1 MTGCHSRTLCD
12 ATALPRLTNLNVPSR
27 WVVWTVTMSA
37 SRVAIW
43 QGWRLRALDNDV
55 AESAGVT
62 WFRTVGRHEL
72 DRAYRL
78 AGFILGDAREAE
90 DATQDAL
97 LRAWRQRR
105 SLRQLGS
112 AQAWFDRILV
122 NGCRDRLRRRRSSV
136 RWAEVD
142 DAVSSA
148 AADPFASLLAR
159 DSVLRAL
166 STLPPEQRIALILRY
181 WADLPID
188 AVADRLGIPAGTAK
202 SRLHYAMQALR
213 VAMGPTR

>member
-1 MTGCHSRTLCD
+1 
-12 ATALPRLTNLNVPSR
+12 
-27 WVVWTVTMSA
+27 MSA
-37 SRVAIW
+37 SRVATW
-43 QGWRLRALDNDV
+43 QERRFRTLTRDEG
-55 AESAGVT
+55 ESAGAM
-62 WFRTVGRHEL
+62 WFRMVGRQEL

-122 NGCRDRLRRRRSSV
+122 NVCRDRLRRRRPSV
-136 RWAEVD
+136 RWTDVD
-142 DAVSSA
+142 EGVSSG

-159 DSVLRAL
+159 DAVLRAL
-166 STLPPEQRIALILRY
+166 STLAADQRIALILRY
-181 WADLPID
+181 WADLPVD
-188 AVADRLGIPAGTAK
+188 AVAERLGIPTGTAK

-213 VAMGPTR
+213 AAMGPTR

>member
-1 MTGCHSRTLCD
+1 
-12 ATALPRLTNLNVPSR
+12 
-27 WVVWTVTMSA
+27 MSA

-43 QGWRLRALDNDV
+43 QEWRLRTLAKDV
-55 AESAGVT
+55 GESAGAT
-62 WFRTVGRHEL
+62 WFRAVGHHEL

-122 NGCRDRLRRRRSSV
+122 NVCRDRLRRRRPSV
-136 RWAEVD
+136 RWADVD
-142 DAVSSA
+142 EAVPSA

-159 DSVLRAL
+159 DAVLRAL
-166 STLPPEQRIALILRY
+166 STLPPEQRIALILRF

-188 AVADRLGIPAGTAK
+188 AVADRLGVPAGTAK
-202 SRLHYAMQALR
+202 SRLHYAVQALR
-213 VAMGPTR
+213 IAMGPPR